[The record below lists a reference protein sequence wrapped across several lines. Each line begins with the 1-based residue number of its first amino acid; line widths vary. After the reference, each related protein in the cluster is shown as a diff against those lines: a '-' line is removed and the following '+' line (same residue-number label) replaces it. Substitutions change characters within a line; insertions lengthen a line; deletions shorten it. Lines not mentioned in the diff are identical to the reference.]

1 MSERKRKPK
10 RHIAAGPGYLQD
22 VQIGV
27 AGSRAPDL
35 HQDLT
40 RPGFGKRDLTKF
52 ARLLSEASEQV
63 STPLSMS
70 TSSMCRHVC
79 IHIIEN
85 GSPPRKTRA
94 TPSLCISMSPRD
106 SMYCGS
112 TLPWASSTSRPR
124 PGSWV
129 PPDQPPTPYVS
140 SNWRRQGSIQMAD
153 DSNTSP
159 PTAPPLDDDE
169 SNRVSALAALYQ
181 AEQSTPSSLDSQVL
195 VLVGLLVTYGI
206 AAVAALG
213 AEKAISAH
221 WMYVALPVPAWIL
234 LGYNAI
240 LWTKA
245 ANHSAAAK
253 VYETALTRIA
263 RSGVRDGMPPEI
275 NGIVWPV
282 QSSDSPVAVL
292 SYGVAFMVIVVFTAA
307 MLWRGYEPRCWFW
320 SAVAVYGFGLLII
333 SAAWLRIIYAGSPRN
348 WFKWCMDWIFLQ
360 RQYRPRH
367 QARSAAQ
374 SKAPSSPH

>member
-10 RHIAAGPGYLQD
+10 RHIAAGLGYLQD

-140 SNWRRQGSIQMAD
+140 SN
-153 DSNTSP
+153 
-159 PTAPPLDDDE
+159 
-169 SNRVSALAALYQ
+169 
-181 AEQSTPSSLDSQVL
+181 
-195 VLVGLLVTYGI
+195 
-206 AAVAALG
+206 
-213 AEKAISAH
+213 
-221 WMYVALPVPAWIL
+221 
-234 LGYNAI
+234 
-240 LWTKA
+240 
-245 ANHSAAAK
+245 
-253 VYETALTRIA
+253 
-263 RSGVRDGMPPEI
+263 
-275 NGIVWPV
+275 
-282 QSSDSPVAVL
+282 
-292 SYGVAFMVIVVFTAA
+292 
-307 MLWRGYEPRCWFW
+307 
-320 SAVAVYGFGLLII
+320 
-333 SAAWLRIIYAGSPRN
+333 
-348 WFKWCMDWIFLQ
+348 
-360 RQYRPRH
+360 
-367 QARSAAQ
+367 
-374 SKAPSSPH
+374 

>member
-1 MSERKRKPK
+1 MLAVVFHRHPAVHAQPATRWTVDDHRVSRRESCCAGPELLDPACVLMSERKRKPK
-10 RHIAAGPGYLQD
+10 RHIAAGLGYLQD

-181 AEQSTPSSLDSQVL
+181 AEQSTLSSLDSQVL

-206 AAVAALG
+206 AAVAP
-213 AEKAISAH
+213 
-221 WMYVALPVPAWIL
+221 WVPKRRSVPIGCMWRSLFQPGFCWDTTQFCGLRRPTIL
-234 LGYNAI
+234 
-240 LWTKA
+240 
-245 ANHSAAAK
+245 
-253 VYETALTRIA
+253 
-263 RSGVRDGMPPEI
+263 
-275 NGIVWPV
+275 
-282 QSSDSPVAVL
+282 
-292 SYGVAFMVIVVFTAA
+292 
-307 MLWRGYEPRCWFW
+307 
-320 SAVAVYGFGLLII
+320 
-333 SAAWLRIIYAGSPRN
+333 
-348 WFKWCMDWIFLQ
+348 
-360 RQYRPRH
+360 RPR
-367 QARSAAQ
+367 RST
-374 SKAPSSPH
+374 KPL

>member
-1 MSERKRKPK
+1 MHSRQPG
-10 RHIAAGPGYLQD
+10 GPQTITGSPGATPVVPDPSCSAQPAFSCPSVSGSRNATSPPGGYLQD

-129 PPDQPPTPYVS
+129 PPDQPPTPTCL
-140 SNWRRQGSIQMAD
+140 QTG
-153 DSNTSP
+153 
-159 PTAPPLDDDE
+159 
-169 SNRVSALAALYQ
+169 
-181 AEQSTPSSLDSQVL
+181 
-195 VLVGLLVTYGI
+195 
-206 AAVAALG
+206 
-213 AEKAISAH
+213 
-221 WMYVALPVPAWIL
+221 
-234 LGYNAI
+234 
-240 LWTKA
+240 
-245 ANHSAAAK
+245 
-253 VYETALTRIA
+253 
-263 RSGVRDGMPPEI
+263 GVRGAYR
-275 NGIVWPV
+275 WPTIATRV
-282 QSSDSPVAVL
+282 
-292 SYGVAFMVIVVFTAA
+292 T
-307 MLWRGYEPRCWFW
+307 
-320 SAVAVYGFGLLII
+320 
-333 SAAWLRIIYAGSPRN
+333 
-348 WFKWCMDWIFLQ
+348 
-360 RQYRPRH
+360 RPH
-367 QARSAAQ
+367 
-374 SKAPSSPH
+374 HHF